1 MDKPKEIPSIEIKP
15 MPKNQRMKQLIE
27 SLIKLE
33 QCDLKRMSEEGRMHL
48 KAIWNLLGQPT
59 QEAFKPK
66 AKNEQ

>member
-1 MDKPKEIPSIEIKP
+1 MNTKIKP

-33 QCDLKRMSEEGRMHL
+33 QCDLKRMSKEGRMHL
-48 KAIWNLLGQPT
+48 NAIWTLLGQPT